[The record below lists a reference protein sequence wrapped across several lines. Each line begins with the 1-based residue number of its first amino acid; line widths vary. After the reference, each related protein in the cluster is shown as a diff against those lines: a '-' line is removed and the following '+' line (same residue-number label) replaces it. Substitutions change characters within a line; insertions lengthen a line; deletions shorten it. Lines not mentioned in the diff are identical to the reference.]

1 MTCTFLI
8 ILVQFFCNK
17 KYNCPK
23 PDVSPESSCYETDN
37 EIEVPKPKKKK
48 KKDQTNI
55 PMEKKDLPKNKK
67 KVSIEEQKHE
77 SIIFDEP
84 QSDYPTFCKKSSL
97 HLSNACHTNHNE
109 QSSPSFNLPSN
120 KKSTPIRPN
129 QNCRDFESSIGHS
142 IFPTSSKSCQTNKNL
157 SETVVEIHAPNSDSN
172 IQTDELFYS
181 C

>member
-67 KVSIEEQKHE
+67 KVSIP
-77 SIIFDEP
+77 IILIGIYRAYLL
-84 QSDYPTFCKKSSL
+84 Q
-97 HLSNACHTNHNE
+97 N
-109 QSSPSFNLPSN
+109 
-120 KKSTPIRPN
+120 PN
-129 QNCRDFESSIGHS
+129 
-142 IFPTSSKSCQTNKNL
+142 
-157 SETVVEIHAPNSDSN
+157 
-172 IQTDELFYS
+172 Y
-181 C
+181 